1 MGLRNSSGVAFGP
14 KGSRFEKALAVSDNG
29 HNDKGNRRVANAAER
44 LFVFTEK
51 GQDAGFPDKDGDNFV
66 NIKRSGPDVY
76 RGNKYDPTRPNPQ
89 LNIGDKPFV
98 PTLPPYRFIDHSI
111 GVRGTPLIVANPN
124 PNGYVNPV
132 LEWDTNNP
140 MDGLAWSNAGF
151 EGKPGD
157 VLYTAVF
164 GIIDNGP
171 ESLRPMWPAVVRV
184 EFLNPTGVKW
194 SIFAENIDPGPNAY
208 QKPENRGGMERSN
221 DVEFSMDGKTMYVA
235 DYGELYV
242 NYQMESPFYTTPKS
256 AVVWAITK
264 Q

>member
-1 MGLRNSSGVAFGP
+1 
-14 KGSRFEKALAVSDNG
+14 
-29 HNDKGNRRVANAAER
+29 
-44 LFVFTEK
+44 
-51 GQDAGFPDKDGDNFV
+51 
-66 NIKRSGPDVY
+66 
-76 RGNKYDPTRPNPQ
+76 
-89 LNIGDKPFV
+89 
-98 PTLPPYRFIDHSI
+98 
-111 GVRGTPLIVANPN
+111 
-124 PNGYVNPV
+124 V

-140 MDGLAWSNAGF
+140 MDGLAWSNPRF

-184 EFLNPTGVKW
+184 EFLNPTGIKW

-208 QKPENRGGMERSN
+208 QKPENRGGLERTN
-221 DVEFSMDGKTMYVA
+221 DVEFSMDGRTMYVG

-264 Q
+264 E